1 MPALLHLLNKCWSL
15 KSVPQAWTVGVI
27 RLLGKKAEADPNQPS
42 NFCPIALTSCI
53 GKVFTSVLK
62 QRRMNYMLDNRY
74 LNTTVQKAFVD
85 GVPGCT
91 EHHLKLLSTI
101 NEAKRKHKSLCVLA

>member
-1 MPALLHLLNKCWSL
+1 MCTPRK
-15 KSVPQAWTVGVI
+15 VGVI
-27 RLLGKKAEADPNQPS
+27 RLPGKKKAEADPNQPS
-42 NFCPIALTSCI
+42 NFRPIALTSCI

-62 QRRMNYMLDNRY
+62 QRWVKYMLDNRY

-91 EHHLKLLSTI
+91 EHHLRLLST
-101 NEAKRKHKSLCVLA
+101 NKARRKHKSLCVCWTNLANAFGI